1 MTLQTR
7 QHIKSVVRAL
17 CFLIVFLALVVLPTL
32 AQEGVAA
39 PADSTAGWVFRWLNF
54 ALVFG
59 AIAYCIVKYAAP
71 AFRGQAEEI
80 SRKIAEGARAREA
93 AERQR
98 REIKAK
104 LEGLEREIQQLRVD
118 AKRDAE
124 AEAQRLRDLG
134 RAEAEKT
141 GLEAR
146 AEIEAPGRAV
156 RMELKALAARLAVER
171 AEVLLRQ
178 ELAPKSEAALI
189 RTFIAELEGGV
200 NLAPE

>member
-1 MTLQTR
+1 M
-7 QHIKSVVRAL
+7 QHLRSAARAL
-17 CFLIVFLALVVLPTL
+17 GTLIILIALGAVPLF
-32 AQEGVAA
+32 AQDGEAS
-39 PADSTAGWVFRWLNF
+39 PADSTTGWVFRWLNF

-71 AFRGQAEEI
+71 AFRTQAEDI

-104 LEGLEREIQQLRVD
+104 REGLGREIEQLRVD

-134 RAEAEKT
+134 RAEAEKIE
-141 GLEAR
+141 LAAR
-146 AEIEAPGRAV
+146 AEIDAASRAG
-156 RMELKALAARLAVER
+156 RMELKALGARLAVAR
-171 AEVLLRQ
+171 AEVLLKQ
-178 ELAPKSEAALI
+178 ELAPKSEAALL
-189 RTFIAELEGGV
+189 RTFIVELERSV
-200 NLAPE
+200 N

>member
-1 MTLQTR
+1 MTLRVMQLL
-7 QHIKSVVRAL
+7 KSGARAL
-17 CFLIVFLALVVLPTL
+17 CFLIIFLALTAVPVF
-32 AQEGVAA
+32 AQEGEDS
-39 PADSTAGWVFRWLNF
+39 PADSTTGWVFRWLNF
-54 ALVFG
+54 FLVFG
-59 AIAYCIVKYAAP
+59 VIAYVLVKYAAP
-71 AFRGQAEEI
+71 AFRAQTDEI

-98 REIKAK
+98 REIKSK

-134 RAEAEKT
+134 RAEAEKIE
-141 GLEAR
+141 LAAR
-146 AEIEAPGRAV
+146 AEIDAAARAGRMA
-156 RMELKALAARLAVER
+156 LKTLGARLAIER

-189 RTFIAELEGGV
+189 RTFISELERSV
-200 NLAPE
+200 N